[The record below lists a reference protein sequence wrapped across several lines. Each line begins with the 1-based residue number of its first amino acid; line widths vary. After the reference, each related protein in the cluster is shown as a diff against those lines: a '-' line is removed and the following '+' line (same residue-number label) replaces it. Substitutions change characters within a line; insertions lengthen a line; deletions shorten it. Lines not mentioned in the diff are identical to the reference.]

1 MNRIRETLLPKQ
13 ILLDVKATTR
23 EEAIKEVTDS
33 LQGDNRIIDWPGFV
47 ETLAECARSQ
57 KVNIG
62 LGLTIPHNR
71 TDTVTSMVMAFGR
84 LAQPIRRGQA
94 SIRFVLVIGI
104 PETMDADYLRL
115 VGVLMR
121 AFREKELRKT
131 LETAET
137 PEEVLSAFEKGET
150 RLT

>member
-13 ILLDVKATTR
+13 ILLDVNATTR

-33 LQGDNRIIDWPGFV
+33 LRGDNRIVDWPGFV

-150 RLT
+150 RLA

>member
-13 ILLDVKATTR
+13 ILLDVNATTR

-33 LQGDNRIIDWPGFV
+33 LRGDNRIVDWPGFV

>member
-1 MNRIRETLLPKQ
+1 MNRIREILLPEQ

-23 EEAIKEVTDS
+23 EEAVKEVTDS
-33 LQGDNRIIDWPGFV
+33 LQGDTRVIDWPRFI
-47 ETLAECARSQ
+47 ETLGECARSG

-71 TDTVTSMVMAFGR
+71 TNAVTSMVMAFGR
-84 LAQPIRRGQA
+84 LAQPIRRGPG

-121 AFREKELRKT
+121 AFRDKELRKT
-131 LETAET
+131 LEIAET
-137 PEEVLSAFEKGET
+137 PEEVLLAFEKGET
-150 RLT
+150 RLA

>member
-33 LQGDNRIIDWPGFV
+33 LRGDNRIVDWPGFV

>member
-137 PEEVLSAFEKGET
+137 PEEILSAFEKGET

>member
-121 AFREKELRKT
+121 AFREKELSKT

>member
-33 LQGDNRIIDWPGFV
+33 LQGDNRIVDWPGFV

>member
-23 EEAIKEVTDS
+23 EEAIKEVSDS
-33 LQGDNRIIDWPGFV
+33 LRGDNRIIDWPGFV

-94 SIRFVLVIGI
+94 SIRFVLLIGI

-121 AFREKELRKT
+121 AFREKELRET

-150 RLT
+150 RLA

>member
-1 MNRIRETLLPKQ
+1 MNRIREILLPKQ
-13 ILLDVKATTR
+13 ILLDVNATTR

-47 ETLAECARSQ
+47 ETLAECVRSQ

-84 LAQPIRRGQA
+84 LAQPIRRGPA

-121 AFREKELRKT
+121 AFRENELRKS
-131 LETAET
+131 LETSET

-150 RLT
+150 RLA

>member
-33 LQGDNRIIDWPGFV
+33 LQGDNRIIDWPGFL

-137 PEEVLSAFEKGET
+137 PEEILSAFEKGET